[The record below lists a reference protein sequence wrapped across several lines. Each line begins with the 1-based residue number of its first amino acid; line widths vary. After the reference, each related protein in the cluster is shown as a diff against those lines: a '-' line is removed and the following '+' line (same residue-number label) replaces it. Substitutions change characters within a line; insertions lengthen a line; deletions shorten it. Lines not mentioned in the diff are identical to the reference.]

1 MKSQGNRYRF
11 SLLAISFVLALW
23 SCQTEEVLPEPTPYT
38 FDVPAYFGSV
48 PQPSQNKATIEG
60 VALGKKLF
68 FDPILSRNNTISCSS
83 CHHPE
88 KAFTDG
94 LPKSV
99 GIDGRLG
106 RRNAMA
112 LVNLAWANRF
122 FWDGR
127 TFSLEAQVLL
137 PVPDHLEMDLSWEEA
152 EARLNAHAE
161 YPDLFRRAFM
171 LSSEEPILAAHVAK
185 AISQFM
191 RTLISSDSKFDKF
204 MRGQTMLSPAELR
217 GFDLFRT
224 ERADCFHCHGHDGF
238 AQFTNNS
245 IQNNGLDPQGAWLDS
260 GLFLHTGL
268 SFNIGMFKTPTL
280 RNIAVTAPY
289 MHDGRFATLEEVID
303 HYDSG
308 GHPSQTIDPLM
319 KFVGVGLQLSAQEKS
334 DLVAFL
340 HTLTDEAFLARHAE

>member
-1 MKSQGNRYRF
+1 MSPLMHRGNFCYLF
-11 SLLAISFVLALW
+11 TLLWLSLA
-23 SCQTEEVLPEPTPYT
+23 SCQTDEALPEPTPYT
-38 FDVPAYFGSV
+38 FDVPGYFGSV
-48 PQPSQNKATIEG
+48 PQPLDNKATVEG

-99 GIDGRLG
+99 GIDGRIG

-127 TFSLEAQVLL
+127 IFSLEAQVLL
-137 PVPDHLEMDLSWEEA
+137 PVPDHLEMDLPWEEA
-152 EARLNAHAE
+152 EARLNANSE
-161 YPDLFRRAFM
+161 YRQMFRRAF
-171 LSSEEPILAAHVAK
+171 LLEPDEPVMAVHVAK

-191 RTLISSDSKFDKF
+191 RTLISSDSKFDRF
-204 MRGQTMLSPAELR
+204 VRGETMLSPAELR

-260 GLFLHTGL
+260 GLSLHTGL

-334 DLVAFL
+334 DLLAFL
-340 HTLTDEAFLARHAE
+340 HTLTDEAFLARHVE